1 MTNDPKITL
10 YQPAK
15 NWRKKAWSGASLVN
29 VNSLLEE
36 GWKFYVPDKNGQVFH
51 RRYAYHRNGD
61 YSMCKGGYSTKV
73 RLPSMEQDRYKKYTP
88 CASCFASWTPMWR
101 TVSRSDKTM
110 AIAKNVWTGE
120 VDTIETPKSM
130 KLVQTLEFETSLT
143 DLVQQLMATLRL
155 GDYKVKSA
163 KFENG
168 IVKVVA
174 TK

>member
-1 MTNDPKITL
+1 
-10 YQPAK
+10 
-15 NWRKKAWSGASLVN
+15 
-29 VNSLLEE
+29 
-36 GWKFYVPDKNGQVFH
+36 
-51 RRYAYHRNGD
+51 
-61 YSMCKGGYSTKV
+61 
-73 RLPSMEQDRYKKYTP
+73 
-88 CASCFASWTPMWR
+88 
-101 TVSRSDKTM
+101 M